1 MRGSE
6 GKVKSGN
13 WSNYCCLGLLCLLL
27 SFGGGCG
34 GAVPDAEQSPKLAD
48 FTVTSYNGGGEDSQ
62 YVAVHLQFDHPV
74 AVQDSSPDSFRITIA
89 GNRVKSADCR
99 LEQSVDDARSI
110 TLTLQ
115 TTAITNG
122 KLMII
127 PTEESAGYPEI
138 TSQDGRYL
146 VQPFMMKCLIP
157 SGVTLETVSS
167 IPGDGVKPASVV
179 KRVVGTWNIRSI
191 TWVRLLE
198 NGEVVPGGLL
208 DSPEILDGAVA
219 VHGHEFLTSNEDI
232 IAMDIAGTLTDYFGG
247 DYTFRSQGSQ
257 VIVEK
262 KELTPD
268 TTIDLQVYLY

>member
-1 MRGSE
+1 MKNR
-6 GKVKSGN
+6 N
-13 WSNYCCLGLLCLLL
+13 WSKYCCLSLLCLLL
-27 SFGGGCG
+27 CFGGGCG
-34 GAVPDAEQSPKLAD
+34 GAAPDAEQSPRLAD
-48 FTVTSYNGGGEDSQ
+48 FTVTSYNEGSEDSQ
-62 YVAVHLQFDHPV
+62 YVAVHLQFDRPV
-74 AVQDSSPDSFRITIA
+74 TVRDSSPGSFRITIA

-99 LEQSVDDARSI
+99 LAQSIDDARNI
-110 TLTLQ
+110 TLTLK

-122 KLMII
+122 KLMIA
-127 PTEESAGYPEI
+127 PAEEGAGYREI
-138 TSQDGRYL
+138 TSPDGRYL
-146 VQPFMMKCLIP
+146 VQPFTRECLIP

-179 KRVVGTWNIRSI
+179 KQVAGTWNIRSI

-198 NGEVVPGGLL
+198 NGEVVPSGLP

-219 VHGHEFLTSNEDI
+219 VHGDEFLTSDEEL
-232 IAMDIAGTLTDYFGG
+232 IAMDIASTLTDYFGE

-262 KELTPD
+262 KEPAPD